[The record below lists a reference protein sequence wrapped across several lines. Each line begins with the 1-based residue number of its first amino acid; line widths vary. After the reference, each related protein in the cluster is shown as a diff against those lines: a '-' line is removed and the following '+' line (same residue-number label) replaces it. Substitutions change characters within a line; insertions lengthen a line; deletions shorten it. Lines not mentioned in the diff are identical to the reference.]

1 MKLHLVAGLLFCW
14 TQAFCQVNGQTKGSS
29 LSGVINEGGIPP
41 KSTPKVENAPTAAEL
56 SKEIIESDFQYSF
69 VSNRAFDSIL
79 KERWEYR
86 FLISFPYIVSFEMN
100 VSTQV
105 VTIVLP
111 AAHTEEELMKLV
123 KRFNFNSYNVTE

>member
-79 KERWEYR
+79 KERWEHR

-111 AAHTEEELMKLV
+111 AAHSEEELMKLV